1 MLEGSYCKTCG
12 KEFFPTP
19 LHVYKDTRGVYCC
32 WTCYNHRAS
41 KKKGIYA
48 YRVERYDLEGNFL
61 DIYDSADIAAEAFG
75 IIGRYI
81 QKACR
86 EGTPYGGYLWKYA
99 KDKKPNFEGHDG
111 SHDYD

>member
-32 WTCYNHRAS
+32 WTCFNHRTS

-48 YRVERYDLEGNFL
+48 YKIECYDLDGNFL
-61 DIYDSADIAAEAFG
+61 DIYDSADAVAELLGFDKWHVQA
-75 IIGRYI
+75 
-81 QKACR
+81 ACR
-86 EGTPYGGYLWKYA
+86 SGKEYRGYLWKYE
-99 KDKKPNFEGHDG
+99 KKLK
-111 SHDYD
+111 